1 MVVVEETFFNEN
13 FKSGF
18 QDFLTITEV
27 RSSLTKGPA
36 NTKPI
41 VGLSYAT
48 NEVTQLVTGCES
60 SKFFHRLVCGYH
72 FFEMLE
78 MF

>member
-1 MVVVEETFFNEN
+1 MVVGETFSDEN

-60 SKFFHRLVCGYH
+60 SKFFHHLVCWNH
-72 FFEMLE
+72 FLK
-78 MF
+78 

>member
-1 MVVVEETFFNEN
+1 MVVGETFSDEN

-60 SKFFHRLVCGYH
+60 SKFVHRLLCWKH
-72 FFEMLE
+72 FLKL
-78 MF
+78 

>member
-1 MVVVEETFFNEN
+1 MVVAEETFFNEN

-27 RSSLTKGPA
+27 FTHKRPGKYKA
-36 NTKPI
+36 NRWA
-41 VGLSYAT
+41 YAT

-60 SKFFHRLVCGYH
+60 SKFFHHLICWNH
-72 FFEMLE
+72 FLK
-78 MF
+78 